1 MIYMDQIIEMTIKK
15 SSKVVEGLS
24 GVTENKG
31 ASERWMRIK
40 HFLAAL
46 KQHLDLKIQCGE
58 LSQHTNF
65 SRIRMKKDED
75 HMKRVVAVLKLLVP
89 DMWKKERRFVNV
101 YDGTITFDEWFEMY
115 YLLEKQERML

>member
-46 KQHLDLKIQCGE
+46 KQHLDLKIHCGE
-58 LSQHTNF
+58 LSQHANF